1 MSKTFYLTTPL
12 YYVNDVP
19 HVGHTYTTV
28 IADAIVRY
36 RRMCGDDVSFLTG
49 TDEHGL
55 KIERSAR
62 QQGIEPQE
70 LVDTYAAKFRET
82 WERLGLGFDEFIRTT
97 EERHYRAV
105 AKLFRAVKKSGS
117 VYLGQYQGNY
127 CVGCEAYVAEG
138 RNCPDC
144 GRPTEFMTEDS
155 YFFKLSAF
163 QEKLLRFYRE
173 NPDFV
178 VPRTRMNEVVRFVE
192 GGLQDLSISR
202 TSFRWGIPVPG
213 DETHIFYVWFDALTG
228 YISGMG
234 YGTDD
239 EKFETW
245 WPVDIHLIGKD
256 ILRFH
261 AVYWPAFLMAA
272 GLAPPKRILSHGW
285 WTVEGEKMSKS
296 KGNFVT
302 AAELSNVVQT
312 DYFRYFLLREI
323 PLGSDGNFSFD
334 GLRTRVNSDLVN
346 DLGNLSQ
353 RTLKMIRSYF
363 GGVIP
368 EGGSAD
374 ERGRELR
381 DFCSET
387 AQRYRERFG
396 DLQINKA
403 MEAVWELISRVN
415 KYLVVNEPWILAKD
429 PNRRAQ
435 LGSVLYHAAEA
446 LRLIALMLGPI
457 VPEGA
462 ASILSQLGI
471 RRPLE
476 DHRISSLEWAGLES
490 GSTIGKLGHIY
501 PRLDKKEFR
510 VKVKNRRAPSA
521 AAAARGAKSKRP
533 AAAETG
539 GQEDARIDFKE
550 FAKVRMQV
558 ARIVSAESIPKST
571 RLLKLKVDLGTEVR
585 QVVAGIAEQYSPESL
600 PGRLVVIVTNL
611 KPARL
616 MGVESNGMI
625 VAASDGGKPVLATF
639 TEEVRLGSV
648 LT

>member
-70 LVDTYAAKFRET
+70 LVDTYAAKYRST
-82 WERLGLGFDEFIRTT
+82 WEQLGLDFDEFIRTT
-97 EERHYRAV
+97 QERHYRAV

-127 CVGCEAYVAEG
+127 CVSCESYVVVG

-144 GRPTEFMTEDS
+144 GQPTEFMTEDS

-163 QEKLLRFYRE
+163 QDKLLRFYRE

-178 VPRTRMNEVVRFVE
+178 VPRSRMNEVVRFVE

-213 DETHIFYVWFDALTG
+213 DEKHIFYVWFDALTG

-239 EKFETW
+239 EKFEKW
-245 WPVDIHLIGKD
+245 WPVDVHLIGKD

-285 WTVEGEKMSKS
+285 WTIEGEKMSKS

-302 AAELSNVVQT
+302 ADELSNVVRT

-323 PLGSDGNFSFD
+323 PLGADGNFSFD

-346 DLGNLSQ
+346 DLGNLAQ
-353 RTLKMIRSYF
+353 RTLKMVRSYF

-368 EGGSAD
+368 DAGESDGK
-374 ERGRELR
+374 GRELR
-381 DFCSET
+381 RVCDE
-387 AQRYRERFG
+387 AARLYQERFG

-403 MEAVWELISRVN
+403 MEAVWELIGRVN

-429 PNRRAQ
+429 PSRRAQ

-446 LRLIALMLGPI
+446 LRVIAVMLGPI
-457 VPEGA
+457 VPQGA
-462 ASILSQLGI
+462 ASILNQLGI

-476 DHRISSLEWAGLES
+476 NHRIPSMEWAGLES
-490 GSTIGKLGHIY
+490 GSSIGRLGHIY

-510 VKVKNRRAPSA
+510 VKVKNRGAAGAESKKSA
-521 AAAARGAKSKRP
+521 AGKA
-533 AAAETG
+533 G
-539 GQEDARIDFKE
+539 GQEDARIDIKE
-550 FAKVRMQV
+550 FAKVKMQV
-558 ARIVSAESIPKST
+558 ARIVSAEPIPKST
-571 RLLKLKVDLGTEVR
+571 RLLKLKVDLGAEVR

-611 KPARL
+611 KPAKL

-639 TEEVRLGSV
+639 TEAVRPGSV

>member
-70 LVDTYAAKFRET
+70 LVDTYAAKYRST
-82 WERLGLGFDEFIRTT
+82 WEQLGLDFDEFIRTT
-97 EERHYRAV
+97 QERHYRAV

-127 CVGCEAYVAEG
+127 CVSCESYVVVG

-144 GRPTEFMTEDS
+144 GQSTEFMTEDS
-155 YFFKLSAF
+155 YFFRLSAF
-163 QEKLLRFYRE
+163 QDKLLRFYRE

-178 VPRTRMNEVVRFVE
+178 VPRSRMNEVVRFVE

-213 DETHIFYVWFDALTG
+213 DEKHIFYVWFDALTG

-239 EKFETW
+239 EKFEKW
-245 WPVDIHLIGKD
+245 WPVDVHLIGKD

-285 WTVEGEKMSKS
+285 WTIEGEKMSKS

-302 AAELSNVVQT
+302 ADELSNLVRT

-346 DLGNLSQ
+346 DLGNLAQ
-353 RTLKMIRSYF
+353 RTLKMVGSYF

-368 EGGSAD
+368 DAGESDGK
-374 ERGRELR
+374 GRELR
-381 DFCSET
+381 KACDE
-387 AQRYRERFG
+387 AARLYQERFG

-403 MEAVWELISRVN
+403 MEAVWELIGRVN

-435 LGSVLYHAAEA
+435 LGSVLYNAAEA
-446 LRLIALMLGPI
+446 LRVIAVMLRPI

-476 DHRISSLEWAGLES
+476 DHGISSMEWAGLES
-490 GSTIGKLGHIY
+490 GSSIGRLGHIY

-510 VKVKNRRAPSA
+510 VKVKNRGAVGAESKKSA
-521 AAAARGAKSKRP
+521 AGKA
-533 AAAETG
+533 G
-539 GQEDARIDFKE
+539 GREDSRIDIKE

-558 ARIVSAESIPKST
+558 ARIVSAEPIPKST
-571 RLLKLKVDLGTEVR
+571 RLLKLKVDLGSEVR

-611 KPARL
+611 KPAKL

-639 TEEVRLGSV
+639 TEKVRPGSV